1 MSAVK
6 MLFPIALGVL
16 IRIRSLQD
24 DVDGLE
30 RKG

>member
-6 MLFPIALGVL
+6 MFFPIALVIL

-30 RKG
+30 RRG